1 MNGESGQERILRA
14 ALECFA
20 RQGVSATTLT
30 NLRNAAGV
38 SVGTFYHHFQNK
50 EQVVSAL
57 FVNALREY
65 QADFLAELR
74 RHPDPRQALPAIVA
88 FHVDWCAR
96 RPDQAL
102 FMLTERPPRAGEPG
116 AAALADQNR
125 TFFSEVTGWWNVQV
139 HHGALRPADPVIIS
153 VLWIGP
159 AQELCRHWLSGRI
172 PKPTD
177 DQIALLGEAAWLSL
191 KA

>member
-1 MNGESGQERILRA
+1 MNGESSRGRILRA
-14 ALECFA
+14 ALERFA
-20 RQGVSATTLT
+20 REGVSATTLT
-30 NLRNAAGV
+30 NLRTAAGV

-57 FVNALREY
+57 FLDGLREY

-74 RHPDPRQALPAIVA
+74 RHPDPRQAVPGIVA
-88 FHVDWCAR
+88 FHMDWCGS

-102 FMLTERPPRAGEPG
+102 FMLTERPPLADEPG
-116 AAALADQNR
+116 TRALADQNR
-125 TFFSEVTGWWNVQV
+125 AFFSEITAWWNVQV
-139 HHGALRPADPVIIS
+139 HHGALRPADPVMIS

-159 AQELCRHWLSGRI
+159 AQELCRHWLSGRV
-172 PKPTD
+172 PEPTP

-191 KA
+191 RA

>member
-1 MNGESGQERILRA
+1 MNRESGQERILRA

-20 RQGVSATTLT
+20 REGVSATTLT
-30 NLRNAAGV
+30 SLRNAAGV
-38 SVGTFYHHFQNK
+38 SVGTFYHHFENK

-57 FVNALREY
+57 FLAAFREY
-65 QADFLAELR
+65 QAGFLAELR
-74 RHPDPRQALPAIVA
+74 RHPDPRQALPGIVA
-88 FHVDWCAR
+88 FHMDWCGS

-102 FMLTERPPRAGEPG
+102 FMLTERPPGDGKPG
-116 AAALADQNR
+116 ARAIADQNR
-125 TFFSEVTGWWNVQV
+125 AFFSEVTAWWNVQV
-139 HHGALRPADPVIIS
+139 HHGALRPADPVTIS

-172 PKPTD
+172 PQPTPA
-177 DQIALLGEAAWLSL
+177 QIALLGEAAWLSL